1 MPVWGVWFDETL
13 YWSSSPD
20 SQKAKNLAR
29 DPSIVVHLESGDDV
43 VVIEGRVEQ
52 TTLDAAVAD
61 AYTEKYDF
69 RPDPGDPDFKWFA
82 LRPRV
87 AYAWLERDYPGTAT
101 RYEWD

>member
-1 MPVWGVWFDETL
+1 MPVWGVWFDDTL

-43 VVIEGRVEQ
+43 VILEGRVELA
-52 TTLDAAVAD
+52 TLAAAVAD
-61 AYTEKYDF
+61 AYAAKYDF
-69 RPDPGDPDFKWFA
+69 RPDPGDPDGSWFA
-82 LRPRV
+82 LRPSV
-87 AYAWLERDYPGTAT
+87 AYAWLERDYPATAT